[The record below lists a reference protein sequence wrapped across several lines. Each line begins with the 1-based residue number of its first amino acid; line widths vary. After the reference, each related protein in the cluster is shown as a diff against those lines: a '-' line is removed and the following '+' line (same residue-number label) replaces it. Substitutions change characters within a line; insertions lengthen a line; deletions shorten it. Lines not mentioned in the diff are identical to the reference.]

1 MPIKNRKRALKE
13 IFQDVRIG
21 IKVKP
26 SDIERLE
33 NYAKKIHKNNWI
45 KYDKI
50 QEALTYYA
58 IRHGE

>member
-13 IFQDVRIG
+13 IFQDVRMG

-26 SDIERLE
+26 SDIRRLE
-33 NYAKKIHKNNWI
+33 NYAEKIHKSNWI

-58 IRHGE
+58 IKNGE